1 MAYLPGFEHGIFIS
15 YSHVDDQD
23 GWVELFQQE
32 SKAGNGWA
40 AVLVETHLKDQL
52 HALELGRAL
61 TERKIRLHLHSEG
74 DEPVKS
80 VGICEETLK
89 RVRVDRLNEEIE
101 NVRMQIESCVSESQQ
116 ASETTKILEKQ
127 AGFTSDPLQRLS
139 LEQEHKLTLAR
150 IEECKRREQRLRE
163 RETQLNGQIQ
173 TEQSALNDVKDKMNS
188 LERSLEV
195 NQNSRRK

>member
-1 MAYLPGFEHGIFIS
+1 MRKQIGTVVVILGICLAGI
-15 YSHVDDQD
+15 
-23 GWVELFQQE
+23 LFQSRSSAEAQQSGDPLSTSLIGEIRELRLALQTFTVSNYRAQIAIEQLRSQQE
-32 SKAGNGWA
+32 
-40 AVLVETHLKDQL
+40 
-52 HALELGRAL
+52 
-61 TERKIRLHLHSEG
+61 
-74 DEPVKS
+74 
-80 VGICEETLK
+80 
-89 RVRVDRLNEEIE
+89 RVDHLNEEIE
-101 NVRMQIESCVSESQQ
+101 NVRVQIESCVSESQQ
-116 ASETTKILEKQ
+116 ASETAKILEKQ

-173 TEQSALNDVKDKMNS
+173 TEQSALNDVKDRMNS